1 VQSGRP
7 EGGVVMDMMHVVQR
21 EHDVS
26 RVAENLAR
34 WQTEDMSTK
43 GFVIAAAVAATGLG
57 LAAQAQ
63 KPAAPHVVV
72 YKTSTCGCCH
82 NWVAHLRQNGFSV
95 EAHDVA
101 QARLNQMGGEVGIT
115 QDLASCHTARVDGY
129 YVEGHV
135 PAADIRKMLKE
146 RPKITGIAA
155 PGMPIGSPGME
166 QGGAKDP
173 YDVVAFTKG
182 GPTTVY
188 VRHR

>member
-1 VQSGRP
+1 MNAKRF
-7 EGGVVMDMMHVVQR
+7 
-21 EHDVS
+21 
-26 RVAENLAR
+26 
-34 WQTEDMSTK
+34 T
-43 GFVIAAAVAATGLG
+43 FAAAVLAATGIG

-63 KPAAPHVVV
+63 KPAAPLVVV
-72 YKTSTCGCCH
+72 YKTSTCGCCS
-82 NWVAHLRQNGFSV
+82 NWVAHLRQNGFQV

-115 QDLASCHTARVDGY
+115 QDLASCHTAKVDGY

-135 PAADIRKMLKE
+135 PAADIHKMLKE

-182 GPTTVY
+182 GPAERLRAAPLGSPRAPASGRCGMRSSCTAAAV
-188 VRHR
+188 VVSLVAG